1 MNDFNSDF
9 PLYWSPLLPKLPV
22 ISGWTSRKIGLES
35 MGQKLGVSGPI
46 FRMNQVHGDTIVEVS
61 PESPRV
67 IDGADALITR
77 HKGLAL
83 VVKTADCVPLMIW
96 NDTGWGAVIHTGR
109 RGTQLEIT
117 GKVLRLLEDKT
128 DKQGLYHIWIGP
140 HICAK
145 CYEIDPNTHETFDML
160 TANQVQIEAV
170 IPESRRR
177 VTVFDGCTAEQ
188 TDRFFS
194 YRKESD
200 QAGRMFGLLEIYRR

>member
-83 VVKTADCVPLMIW
+83 VVKTADCVPLMIG
-96 NDTGWGAVIHTGR
+96 TIRVGA
-109 RGTQLEIT
+109 QLSILA
-117 GKVLRLLEDKT
+117 GGALNLKLREKYS
-128 DKQGLYHIWIGP
+128 GY
-140 HICAK
+140 
-145 CYEIDPNTHETFDML
+145 
-160 TANQVQIEAV
+160 
-170 IPESRRR
+170 
-177 VTVFDGCTAEQ
+177 
-188 TDRFFS
+188 
-194 YRKESD
+194 
-200 QAGRMFGLLEIYRR
+200 